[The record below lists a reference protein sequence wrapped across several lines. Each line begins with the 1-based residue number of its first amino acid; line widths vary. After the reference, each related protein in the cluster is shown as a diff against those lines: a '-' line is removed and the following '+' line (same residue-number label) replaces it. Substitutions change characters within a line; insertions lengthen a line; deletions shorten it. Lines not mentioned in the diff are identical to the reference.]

1 VSTKSR
7 SLLTATLAVA
17 VFCSN
22 MNAQQKP
29 QDKFLRAEH
38 FEKQITKK
46 LESDY
51 LLFLPKGYDP
61 KSEKRPPL
69 ILALH
74 GAGERG
80 DDVWRADIHG
90 PTKYIAAHP
99 DFPFILVSPI
109 CPGGDAHWS
118 TETLSALLDSVIDKY
133 KADKQRIYLT
143 GLSMGGCGAWS
154 LAMTHP
160 EKFAAVIPICGGGEA
175 VRPILA
181 RLNYFTPQTKEALK
195 SLPVWAFHGEKDTVV
210 PVSESQHMVSALK
223 ALGATE
229 VKLTVYPGVQ
239 HNSWEQTYNNPEI
252 YDWLLAHK
260 RSNR

>member
-1 VSTKSR
+1 MRTR
-7 SLLTATLAVA
+7 FLSLFTATLAVA

-38 FEKQITKK
+38 FEKQITKT
-46 LESDY
+46 LQSDY
-51 LLFLPKGYDP
+51 LLFLPKGYDA

-109 CPGGDAHWS
+109 CPAGDAHWS

-133 KADKQRIYLT
+133 NADKQRIYLT
-143 GLSMGGCGAWS
+143 GLSMGG
-154 LAMTHP
+154 
-160 EKFAAVIPICGGGEA
+160 
-175 VRPILA
+175 
-181 RLNYFTPQTKEALK
+181 
-195 SLPVWAFHGEKDTVV
+195 
-210 PVSESQHMVSALK
+210 
-223 ALGATE
+223 
-229 VKLTVYPGVQ
+229 
-239 HNSWEQTYNNPEI
+239 
-252 YDWLLAHK
+252 
-260 RSNR
+260 